1 MATESGKQGFGLAAT
16 TLAWLL
22 VSGCT
27 AMSPVVRQNTDT
39 ETTPD
44 AGGTHR
50 GAAVPVARAPLPRQA
65 YNAAGDKVP
74 YVAKPNPYTSGAT
87 AVPPEARTAFRAA
100 NSLVQ
105 RGQLREARKQLQA
118 LTEKFPSLS
127 GPWVVLGQIS
137 EKSEK
142 YDDAVK
148 NYRKAIGVN
157 RNNVNAYIALG
168 LLQRRQGRFAE
179 AQTAYVDALNVWSD
193 FPEAHLNLAIL
204 YDLYMNKPEQAQKH
218 YEAYDFLTGHK
229 DKKVHKWLVEVKQR
243 TGIETSFI
251 DIPPKTV
258 AGTPGG
264 KPAPSGV
271 VAKSGGAE

>member
-1 MATESGKQGFGLAAT
+1 MESGKQGFRLATT

-27 AMSPVVRQNTDT
+27 AMAPVVRQSTDAA
-39 ETTPD
+39 TTPD
-44 AGGTHR
+44 AHATHR
-50 GAAVPVARAPLPRQA
+50 EVAVPVARAPLPRQA
-65 YNAAGDKVP
+65 YTAAGDKVQ

-87 AVPPEARTAFRAA
+87 AVPPEARSAFRVAHGFV
-100 NSLVQ
+100 LLDQ
-105 RGQLREARKQLQA
+105 PRKARKELMA
-118 LTEKFPSLS
+118 MTEKFPALS
-127 GPWVVLGQIS
+127 GPWVALGQIA

-168 LLQRRQGRFAE
+168 LLQRRQGHFAE
-179 AQTAYVDALNVWSD
+179 AQKAYVDALNVWSD

-204 YDLYMNKPEQAQKH
+204 YDLYLNKPEQAQKH

-229 DKKVHKWLVEVKQR
+229 DQKVHKWLVEVKQR

-251 DIPPKTV
+251 DIPPKKL

-264 KPAPSGV
+264 KSAPLGV
-271 VAKSGGAE
+271 VAKSGGEE